1 MLRRQSHHAALCPTR
16 LAGPPTAPGTPTLTN
31 LISPSK
37 RLQVQFTI
45 PAEANDNAGESAHCR
60 SQVHRQEWGAV
71 TCHMISCGWGTALQA
86 CRKLSGRGWAHGFS
100 TPAWLPRSGDSTHS
114 PPGAAGYTFDV
125 IRVDNPSVEGPSDLD
140 TADNTAN
147 GYTFV
152 RTNAAVTG
160 TLASDAITF
169 TVPDP
174 ALDDALYR
182 VRVKSVNPNS
192 QDPAPS
198 EWSAVI
204 GTGKDPGLHGVLQ
217 GCALQLSLQAQHARN
232 LEFVLDALALLSDL
246 INLCRRCRT
255 IKAEHHQCARW
266 AGPPDCEVRSGGQR
280 HQVRR
285 GSGWSKWSAP
295 QDLGMQLAC
304 SLQKAAQRFC
314 SIQRLLCTAPNAAW
328 EMVAL
333 ASQPPGRPCCCR
345 TPNVHVG
352 PLPSPSLPSPTQVH
366 VHGVHRG
373 RQHEGCHGAHQQA
386 AGNPR
391 HHLDRQHRGAVC
403 GWPRCNKPG
412 GGPLQGTQNG
422 YGRH

>member
-198 EWSAVI
+198 KWSAVI
-204 GTGKDPGLHGVLQ
+204 GTGEALRGVLGGWTVEPVGEQVAQCASALRTAAARVPPPTLLCSAKPCLTGPPPRRQPQRAQQPGHQQRVRHTHRHHGGRVPRRPRGESDAGQGFTPAKDGCHTAALWGYPLFASRHGMQFPAPEQPHQPASSPQGLH
-217 GCALQLSLQAQHARN
+217 
-232 LEFVLDALALLSDL
+232 
-246 INLCRRCRT
+246 
-255 IKAEHHQCARW
+255 
-266 AGPPDCEVRSGGQR
+266 
-280 HQVRR
+280 
-285 GSGWSKWSAP
+285 
-295 QDLGMQLAC
+295 
-304 SLQKAAQRFC
+304 
-314 SIQRLLCTAPNAAW
+314 
-328 EMVAL
+328 
-333 ASQPPGRPCCCR
+333 
-345 TPNVHVG
+345 
-352 PLPSPSLPSPTQVH
+352 
-366 VHGVHRG
+366 
-373 RQHEGCHGAHQQA
+373 
-386 AGNPR
+386 
-391 HHLDRQHRGAVC
+391 
-403 GWPRCNKPG
+403 
-412 GGPLQGTQNG
+412 
-422 YGRH
+422 